1 MTLRGYPMAVEF
13 SLQGTGQKISSTQRQ
28 LRICGD
34 ANRCRSPLGVRNV
47 LRLVVLWGGGGL
59 NRFPTNTKELVGLKK
74 KKEKDGKCLL
84 TLKET
89 IKPPFVHSSTIGFK
103 IFGTWSISI
112 DKLPLPDC
120 ILCSD
125 CACRRYKSSNLN
137 TRRKKLVPFFVLVRK
152 SR

>member
-74 KKEKDGKCLL
+74 KRKGREMSADLEGNDKTSLRPL
-84 TLKET
+84 VYHRFQNLWYL
-89 IKPPFVHSSTIGFK
+89 VHF
-103 IFGTWSISI
+103 
-112 DKLPLPDC
+112 D
-120 ILCSD
+120 
-125 CACRRYKSSNLN
+125 
-137 TRRKKLVPFFVLVRK
+137 
-152 SR
+152 